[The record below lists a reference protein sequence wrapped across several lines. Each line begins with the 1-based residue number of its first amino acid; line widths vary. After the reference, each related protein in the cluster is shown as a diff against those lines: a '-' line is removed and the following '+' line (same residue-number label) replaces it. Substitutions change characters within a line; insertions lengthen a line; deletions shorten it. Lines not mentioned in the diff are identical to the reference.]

1 MLFTSCENGPLRLD
15 STFLAATSRY
25 ETNSNPLD
33 LTSHIW
39 QYPSS
44 SYSMLF
50 SRCFQDIISTSLRPL
65 WNNFGPYVLDWIT
78 PRYRSMQDDTVQE
91 LARIVVG
98 LQFFA
103 VRIALPRLHF
113 NRHWKSVPWFL
124 VPIMTFSWAIHF
136 SLRIP
141 YISNRHPC
149 CSHYWRLSFTN
160 GSCLSTQCVVK
171 IDIQ

>member
-1 MLFTSCENGPLRLD
+1 MKTNRCDSIRHSWQQPQDVGPTRTHWTSHRISGNILLPHSLC
-15 STFLAATSRY
+15 SFLAAFKTS
-25 ETNSNPLD
+25 SPPL
-33 LTSHIW
+33 SV
-39 QYPSS
+39 
-44 SYSMLF
+44 LF
-50 SRCFQDIISTSLRPL
+50 GII
-65 WNNFGPYVLDWIT
+65 FGPYVLDWIT
-78 PRYRSMQDDTVQE
+78 PRHRSMEDDTVQE

-103 VRIALPRLHF
+103 VGLASPRLYF

-124 VPIMTFSWAIHF
+124 VPIMTSSWAIHF

-149 CSHYWRLSFTN
+149 CSHYWRLSSTN
-160 GSCLSTQCVVK
+160 GSYLRPQCVVK